1 MVWKTTS
8 AAVHNPDDP
17 DNPDNPNNPD
27 DPDNPHN
34 PDDPVHNPEKATL
47 ERCG

>member
-17 DNPDNPNNPD
+17 DDPDNPHNPNNPD
-27 DPDNPHN
+27 DPDN